1 MSTNEILVVI
11 GGLIFGYWVVSL
23 LTRKKRPPDGAP
35 PAADAADAAGAAWHE
50 VLQVS
55 PAAAMQDIHA
65 AYRRGVS
72 QYHPDKVASLG
83 AELQALADRKSKQI
97 NAAYEEALRVRG
109 PQP

>member
-1 MSTNEILVVI
+1 MSTNEILVVV

-23 LTRKKRPPDGAP
+23 LTRKKLPADGAP
-35 PAADAADAAGAAWHE
+35 PAADAPGAAWHE

-55 PAAAMQDIHA
+55 PAAAMEDIHA
-65 AYRRGVS
+65 AYRSLVS

-97 NAAYEEALRVRG
+97 HAAYEEALRVRG

>member
-1 MSTNEILVVI
+1 MSTNEILVIV

-23 LTRKKRPPDGAP
+23 LTGKKPPADDAP
-35 PAADAADAAGAAWHE
+35 PAADAPSAAWHE

-55 PAAAMQDIHA
+55 PAAAMEDIHA
-65 AYRRGVS
+65 AYRRLVS

-83 AELQALADRKSKQI
+83 AELQALANRKSKQI

>member
-1 MSTNEILVVI
+1 MSTNEILVI
-11 GGLIFGYWVVSL
+11 AGGLIFGYWVVSL
-23 LTRKKRPPDGAP
+23 LTRKKQPPDGAP
-35 PAADAADAAGAAWHE
+35 PAADAAAAAWHE

-65 AYRRGVS
+65 AYRRLVS

-83 AELQALADRKSKQI
+83 TELQALADRKSKQI

-109 PQP
+109 PQR